1 MVAVCYAD
9 GSHAKAIG
17 VINSETLELTLIYE
31 TEIKKKGIRPGIYE
45 HFKKGRYDVLGVIT
59 RKHVPFVVYKA
70 LYVDKHYGSHQPTK
84 GKGYV
89 LKISSGCLERTDTTK
104 PKGKG

>member
-70 LYVDKHYGSHQPTK
+70 LYVDKHYGSHAVWMRPKKMFLEQVEDDKKNVPRFRYV
-84 GKGYV
+84 GK
-89 LKISSGCLERTDTTK
+89 
-104 PKGKG
+104 